1 MKLSVII
8 VNYNVKYFLEH
19 CLYSVRNAIKG
30 IDAEVFIVDNNSV
43 DGSMQMLRSKFSDFI
58 LIENKENVG
67 FAKANNQA
75 IRLAKGEYILLL
87 NPDTVVEEDTFLKC
101 IDFMDEHRDCG
112 GLGIKMIDG
121 SGKILKESKRG
132 FPTPWA
138 SFCKMSG
145 LTSLFPHSKRYAQ
158 YYMGHLSYDETNEVD
173 ILAGAY
179 MMMRKE
185 CLDKVGLLDEDF
197 FMYGEDMDLSFRM
210 LIDGMS
216 NYYLPIPIIHYKG
229 ECTKTES
236 LNYVKIF
243 YEAMHIFYRKH
254 YPRSSWLNKIV
265 VTIAIVLRMCISA
278 FKTKAITPISN
289 LLKRKTKAFDTYI
302 VSQRPNEIINIIE
315 SEGFSSSNIFKF
327 SSITKIP
334 STKKCINI
342 ILDDREL
349 NYQSII
355 NTIIENKKHNHF
367 FHIYS
372 SRNNLI
378 ISPKKQR

>member
-1 MKLSVII
+1 MKLSVVI

-185 CLDKVGLLDEDF
+185 CLDKVG
-197 FMYGEDMDLSFRM
+197 
-210 LIDGMS
+210 
-216 NYYLPIPIIHYKG
+216 
-229 ECTKTES
+229 
-236 LNYVKIF
+236 
-243 YEAMHIFYRKH
+243 
-254 YPRSSWLNKIV
+254 
-265 VTIAIVLRMCISA
+265 
-278 FKTKAITPISN
+278 
-289 LLKRKTKAFDTYI
+289 
-302 VSQRPNEIINIIE
+302 
-315 SEGFSSSNIFKF
+315 
-327 SSITKIP
+327 
-334 STKKCINI
+334 
-342 ILDDREL
+342 
-349 NYQSII
+349 
-355 NTIIENKKHNHF
+355 
-367 FHIYS
+367 
-372 SRNNLI
+372 
-378 ISPKKQR
+378 